1 MNIRIPNAF
10 EPMTDAAQ
18 GIPDRV
24 RDTYDR
30 TSSRTRLILAIL
42 GVLLLAAVI
51 AFVIVPMFAGS
62 KPKAPPAPPVVV
74 QRAAMKDLPV
84 VEHTIG
90 TVVSPAMV
98 QITARVEG
106 QLQKAFFTEG
116 QMVHRGD
123 LLFQIDPRPYQA
135 TLNNA
140 LATLGTAEAKAA
152 RYGRLLEQKAV
163 APQDADDAKAAYLVA
178 KANVDAARLNLG
190 YTTIR
195 SPIDGKTGPIL
206 IQPGNEISA
215 TGGSATQVGTTTTPA
230 SALVV
235 ITQIQPIKI
244 SFALPQADLPRI
256 QARMGAQ
263 GMPVTLTQQGG
274 TEPLTATVNFV
285 GNQVNDT
292 TGTIE
297 LRATFGNETGMLV
310 PGQLVDVG
318 VVLDTVRHATTVP
331 HDAINLGPNTSFVY
345 VVKKGVAQMVSVK
358 VLSDDGTTAAIQG
371 AVKPGDT
378 VITDGQLK
386 VIAGKPVQVTRPAA
400 QPK

>member
-1 MNIRIPNAF
+1 M
-10 EPMTDAAQ
+10 
-18 GIPDRV
+18 
-24 RDTYDR
+24 
-30 TSSRTRLILAIL
+30 
-42 GVLLLAAVI
+42 
-51 AFVIVPMFAGS
+51 
-62 KPKAPPAPPVVV
+62 
-74 QRAAMKDLPV
+74 
-84 VEHTIG
+84 
-90 TVVSPAMV
+90 
-98 QITARVEG
+98 
-106 QLQKAFFTEG
+106 
-116 QMVHRGD
+116 
-123 LLFQIDPRPYQA
+123 
-135 TLNNA
+135 
-140 LATLGTAEAKAA
+140 
-152 RYGRLLEQKAV
+152 